1 MPGSAT
7 ARYYTNHEWQ
17 TYESN
22 AARRSAARSAARV
35 AAHNAAVAPPRT
47 RSQAGSGGRS
57 RAAHGSPAISVPAA
71 QSAPAPQQRPAL
83 RVVRSSRKKRSLLVS
98 IFAYLLAVVICCGAV
113 PVLVNM
119 AAFHYKAESAQFE
132 KQTVA
137 LRGER
142 AELEAQAAMLCATSR
157 LQSTAENL
165 GLEHVSGVAYIE
177 VPGVTCPPDPTTPA
191 NGVATSG
198 AGDTVGSLAE
208 LKP

>member
-1 MPGSAT
+1 MSGSAT

-22 AARRSAARSAARV
+22 AARRSAARSAAR
-35 AAHNAAVAPPRT
+35 AAAAAART
-47 RSQAGSGGRS
+47 RSQAGPGRGS
-57 RAAHGSPAISVPAA
+57 RVAHGSPSTNMPAV
-71 QSAPAPQQRPAL
+71 QPAPVSRQRPAL
-83 RVVRSSRKKRSLLVS
+83 RVVRSARKKHSLLVS

-113 PVLVNM
+113 PVLLNT

-132 KQTVA
+132 KQAVA

-142 AELEAQAAMLCATSR
+142 AELEAQAAMLCAASR
-157 LQSTAENL
+157 LQATAENL

-191 NGVATSG
+191 NGVAATG
-198 AGDTVGSLAE
+198 AGDTVGSLAN